1 MTPSRCVICFYQK
14 QARLPSGSLKFY
26 CPVHSM
32 FAFYERSSGIY
43 IFLFHYNI
51 ISQIRV
57 NTLVRSRGTRLQT
70 VSIPS
75 PSEELQEEKEW
86 GLTVG
91 GVLNFAIDLSVDLD
105 TTTPSSLSFYS
116 DSSAQYNGIFKTLNI
131 TPVKEKSP
139 DDVQASK
146 NSLPCFY
153 DKCPVEKVYF
163 WP

>member
-70 VSIPS
+70 VNIPS

-105 TTTPSSLSFYS
+105 TTTRRR
-116 DSSAQYNGIFKTLNI
+116 SAFIPIHQRSIMVFFKTLNI

-153 DKCPVEKVYF
+153 DKSSRK
-163 WP
+163 